1 MDDDTDLEV
10 VVMEGLHKA
19 RQALEDCVSEY
30 GYDPAYVDTRFTAWI
45 VDSSFTTRLRRIEYE
60 TEVKE

>member
-1 MDDDTDLEV
+1 MDEPELEV

-19 RQALEDCVSEY
+19 RKALEDCVSEY

-45 VDSSFTTRLRRIEYE
+45 VDSSFTARLCRIEYE

>member
-1 MDDDTDLEV
+1 MNEEPELEV
-10 VVMEGLHKA
+10 IVMEGLHKA
-19 RQALEDCVSEY
+19 RKALEDCLSDY
-30 GYDPAYVDTRFTAWI
+30 GYDPAYVDTKFTAWI